1 MKTSYYIGLDVH
13 KDSIAIAYT
22 KAGERKEP
30 TYFGECGGSVLAA
43 ERCLRRLA
51 KKLGIALRDLKVCYE
66 AGPSGF
72 VLARRFLRLG
82 LECVVMS
89 PSKSERKPNE
99 KIKTD
104 KRDAIHI
111 AKAFRNGDITVVR
124 VPPALDEAVRDL
136 CRART
141 DASDDLSRA
150 KQRLNSF
157 LLRNGFHYSGKA
169 RWTPS
174 HLNYLRHLTLPDPV
188 QNLVLEE
195 PQRSGDRPHKV
206 RPEGRATAS
215 QYLQAIDAG
224 YERVERLATRM
235 KEVLADWEWE
245 PVVRALMACKGFQ
258 EVAAMT
264 LISELGDLRR
274 FDHPRKLMAFLG
286 LVPGEYSSGSKR
298 RQNSIWRRRPA
309 WRLRA
314 SPCLRQPISAPSLAS
329 IPNAPTPMPAG
340 CSSKTAE
347 GPEAV
352 WTERSGARRARA
364 AGGRPE
370 SMQPALPQGAEDRR
384 RFEPE
389 TDRAV
394 QGGQGALLAHAAPAA
409 PALCQAQGPGQA
421 GEQGHRR
428 HRARDGRLPLGTPE
442 QTQPA
447 HPRKRPRPLRGTRYE
462 AADTITTDQ
471 KATTTTFDDR
481 MEVRNQ
487 PRRKAGT

>member
-1 MKTSYYIGLDVH
+1 MKASYYIGLDVH

-89 PSKSERKPNE
+89 PSRTERKPNE

-104 KRDAIHI
+104 RRDAVYI
-111 AKAFRNGDITVVR
+111 AKAFRNGDLTEVR

-174 HLNYLRHLTLPDPV
+174 HLAYLRHLTLPDPV

-195 PQRSGDRPHKV
+195 
-206 RPEGRATAS
+206 
-215 QYLQAIDAG
+215 YLQAIDAG

-298 RQNSIWRRRPA
+298 RQNSITKCGNSHARWMLVECSQHYRKAPKIGAALSQRQIGQSKEVKALSWRMQH
-309 WRLRA
+309 RLHQRYVKLKA
-314 SPCLRQPISAPSLAS
+314 RGKRENKAIVAIAREMAAFLWELQNKLNLPI
-329 IPNAPTPMPAG
+329 
-340 CSSKTAE
+340 
-347 GPEAV
+347 
-352 WTERSGARRARA
+352 
-364 AGGRPE
+364 
-370 SMQPALPQGAEDRR
+370 
-384 RFEPE
+384 
-389 TDRAV
+389 
-394 QGGQGALLAHAAPAA
+394 
-409 PALCQAQGPGQA
+409 PGSV
-421 GEQGHRR
+421 
-428 HRARDGRLPLGTPE
+428 
-442 QTQPA
+442 PA
-447 HPRKRPRPLRGTRYE
+447 H
-462 AADTITTDQ
+462 
-471 KATTTTFDDR
+471 
-481 MEVRNQ
+481 
-487 PRRKAGT
+487 